1 MMSKK
6 RFLLKAIGLAIQ
18 ETRKIKGL
26 TLEDVASQVGITK
39 EELIEIESGRVKNI
53 TKEDLEYFFK
63 MVKIT

>member
-18 ETRKIKGL
+18 EMRKIKGL